1 MDTDK
6 DPGAN
11 DEIFRSKATQMERE
25 MVGGA
30 KESDTVHTNG
40 RDLTEE
46 TSCSCW
52 RLTVSVILRIQ
63 VPEGSSPH
71 V

>member
-25 MVGGA
+25 MEGGA
-30 KESDTVHTNG
+30 MESDTVHTNG

-46 TSCSCW
+46 TSC
-52 RLTVSVILRIQ
+52 
-63 VPEGSSPH
+63 
-71 V
+71 